1 MTATFRTI
9 WSDPTLRMLLLLTL
23 FFGTFTCS
31 IGPYQSLVGVRHF
44 GLSDQAYAAL
54 LMASL
59 LFSIAVSVGIGIVT
73 DQRPSRRGMALFAVL
88 SLLVGGLAVWIVD
101 TPTAFVLVHLLLIP
115 VAGTLFGQI
124 FAVMRLHI
132 APRPEAERSAIVSVL
147 RAAMG
152 IPWVFALPL
161 WSLVLTADAR
171 LILIYPVLAIL
182 GLAMLAIILRDWPQD
197 STAPWTEVKSG
208 LGFRA
213 SIGEMT
219 APPVMIRV
227 MLIGALHAGG
237 ATAGVILGLVFAE
250 AGRGADQLSLFFGGF
265 VAFEVIAMLAVGA
278 FAAHLSRLALLVT
291 GTATYALFLVLLPLL
306 VGTPWL
312 WALTFLGGAGG
323 ALIYLP
329 ALGYLQDLLGRRAG
343 AGASLLALQRLSS
356 DGLTAAIYA
365 FGAWAAGY
373 WLVAVLGA
381 ATTLGAIATV
391 AWLDRTRPLPG
402 AKVP

>member
-9 WSDPTLRMLLLLTL
+9 WSDQTLRMLLILTFL
-23 FFGTFTCS
+23 FGIFTCS
-31 IGPYQSLVGVRHF
+31 IGPFQSLVGVRHF
-44 GLSDQAYAAL
+44 GLSDPAYAAL
-54 LMASL
+54 LMAAL
-59 LFSIAVSVGIGIVT
+59 LVSIAVSVGIGIVT
-73 DQRPSRRGMALFAVL
+73 DQRPSRRGMALFAVI
-88 SLLVGGLAVWIVD
+88 SLLVGGLAVWVFD
-101 TPTAFVLVHLLLIP
+101 TAAAFVLVHLLLIP

-124 FAVMRLHI
+124 FAVTRLHVT
-132 APRPEAERSAIVSVL
+132 PRPEAERNAIVSVL

-152 IPWVFALPL
+152 IPWVFVLPL

-171 LILIYPVLAIL
+171 LILIYPVMALL
-182 GLAMLAIILRDWPQD
+182 GLAMLAVILRDWPPD
-197 STAPWTEVKSG
+197 SAAPWTEVKSG

-213 SIGEMT
+213 SIREMT
-219 APPVMIRV
+219 ARPVMIRV

-237 ATAGVILGLVFAE
+237 AIAGVILGLLFAE
-250 AGRGADQLSLFFGGF
+250 AGRGADQLGLFFSAF
-265 VAFEVIAMLAVGA
+265 VAFEVLTMLAVGA
-278 FAAHLSRLALLVT
+278 FAARLPRLVLLVA
-291 GTATYALFLVLLPLL
+291 GTAIYALFLVLLPLL
-306 VGTPWL
+306 VQTPWL
-312 WALTFLGGAGG
+312 WALSVLGGGGG

-391 AWLDRTRPLPG
+391 AWLDRTRPHSGTEAP
-402 AKVP
+402 

>member
-23 FFGTFTCS
+23 LFGTFTCS

-44 GLSDQAYAAL
+44 GLSDEGYAAL

-59 LFSIAVSVGIGIVT
+59 IVSIAVSVGIGIVT

-88 SLLVGGLAVWIVD
+88 SLLVGGIVVWVYD
-101 TPTAFVLVHLLLIP
+101 TPTAFVVVHLLLIP

-152 IPWVFALPL
+152 IPWVVALPL

-182 GLAMLAIILRDWPQD
+182 GLGMLGIILRDWPRD
-197 STAPWTEVKSG
+197 SAAPWSEVKSG

-237 ATAGVILGLVFAE
+237 ATAGVILGLLFAE
-250 AGRGADQLSLFFGGF
+250 AGRGADQLSLFFGVF
-265 VAFEVIAMLAVGA
+265 VAFEVLTMLAIGA
-278 FAAHLSRLALLVT
+278 FAPHVRRLALLVT

-306 VGTPWL
+306 VGTHWL

-356 DGLTAAIYA
+356 DGLSAAIFA

-373 WLVAVLGA
+373 WLVALLGA
-381 ATTLGAIATV
+381 AATLGAIITV

-402 AKVP
+402 DPAP